1 MTAAAISVVI
11 PAHNAARFLA
21 EAVASVRAQTL
32 PATEIIVVDD
42 GSTDGT
48 APLAEQLGVKV
59 LTQKQAGA
67 GAARNCGAEAATGEW
82 LAFLDADDLWVPEK
96 LAGQLA
102 ALRTQPGTD
111 VVFGYGTN
119 FWIDDRGV
127 RQEDEFRPAFLP
139 GASFLR
145 REFFLSRAR
154 FHPNVAPSEVVE
166 WYLRLR
172 AENAVIAVLPQLMLL
187 RRLHETNTRQ
197 QGDGGRALDLRL
209 VREWIERQRAKKS

>member
-1 MTAAAISVVI
+1 MTADGISVVI

-32 PATEIIVVDD
+32 PAAEIIVVDD
-42 GSTDGT
+42 GSTDET
-48 APLAEQLGVKV
+48 APLARQLGVK
-59 LTQKQAGA
+59 LLAQKQAGA
-67 GAARNCGAEAATGEW
+67 GAARNRGAEAATGEW
-82 LAFLDADDLWVPEK
+82 LAFLDADDLWTPEK
-96 LAGQLA
+96 LASQ
-102 ALRTQPGTD
+102 RTAMRDQPGTE
-111 VVFGYGTN
+111 VVFGYGAN
-119 FWIDDRGV
+119 FWIDERGA

-139 GASFLR
+139 GAAFLR

-154 FHPNVAPSEVVE
+154 FNANVAPSEVVE

-172 AENAVIAVLPQLMLL
+172 AGKAVISVLPQLMLL

-209 VREWIERQRAKKS
+209 VREWIERQRSGKP

>member
-1 MTAAAISVVI
+1 MTTDGISVVI
-11 PAHNAARFLA
+11 PAYNAARFLA

-48 APLAEQLGVKV
+48 GPLAEQLGVKV
-59 LTQKQAGA
+59 LAQKQAGA
-67 GAARNCGAEAATGEW
+67 GAARNRGAEASTGDW

-96 LAGQLA
+96 LAAQRA
-102 ALRTQPGTD
+102 AMRDQPGTEL
-111 VVFGYGTN
+111 VFGYGSN
-119 FWIDDRGV
+119 FWIDDRGA
-127 RQEDEFRPAFLP
+127 RREDEFRPAFLP
-139 GASFLR
+139 GAAFLR

-154 FHPNVAPSEVVE
+154 FNTSVAPSEVVE

-172 AENAVIAVLPQLMLL
+172 AENAVILVLPQLVLL
-187 RRLHETNTRQ
+187 RRLHESNTRQ

-209 VREWIERQRAKKS
+209 VREWIERQRAGKP